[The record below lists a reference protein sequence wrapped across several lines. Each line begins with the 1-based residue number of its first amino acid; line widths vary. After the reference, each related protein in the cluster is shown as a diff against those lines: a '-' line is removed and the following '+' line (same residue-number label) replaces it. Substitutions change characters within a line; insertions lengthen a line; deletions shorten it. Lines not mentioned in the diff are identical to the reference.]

1 MKANLMK
8 WFRTLRVRFAFWVA
22 ALILIVLLI
31 FGSFVY
37 FNLKAGLSTEID
49 NSLRL
54 SATQAIAAV
63 NIENGQINFSDSV
76 PQADS
81 IADLRASG
89 ITVRI
94 LSLKGDVVQ
103 GFGPYQ
109 SLPVD
114 SSNLG
119 QTLQGASEF
128 STVLPPTDTNEVR
141 LYTTPI
147 MDNDHPVG
155 GVQVIQSLASVTQ
168 ALNNLM
174 TGFFISV
181 PLLVLVSALSGYG
194 LAAGAL
200 APIDQMIRMAQEI
213 SAEDLSARLNIH
225 SSDDEVGRLANTF
238 DGMLARL
245 EKSFKRERQFTSD
258 ASHELRTPVTAI
270 VTIVSVTRAKRRS
283 VEAYEKA
290 LDDIAYEADRLRSLA
305 DTLLQLARMDSQP
318 AQPME
323 IVDLSTLIEDVCIS
337 LQPAAEEKGLELDYD
352 ISPGQTLFGD
362 EDALIRVFINLLENA
377 IKYTDTG
384 KIQLSA
390 HASDE
395 QKLLIKISDTGQGIQ
410 AEHLPHIFERF
421 YMVDPARSTQGA
433 GLGLAI
439 VNEIVRAHHGTICME
454 SEPGL
459 GSVFTIEFPRQENK
473 DHKNNGQ
480 NA

>member
-1 MKANLMK
+1 MK
-8 WFRTLRVRFAFWVA
+8 WFRTLRVRFALWVA

-31 FGSFVY
+31 FGGFVY

-54 SATQAIAAV
+54 SATQAIAAI

-141 LYTTPI
+141 LYTAPI
-147 MDNDHPVG
+147 MDNDHLVG
-155 GVQVIQSLASVTQ
+155 VVQVIQNLASVTQ

-200 APIDQMIRMAQEI
+200 APIDQMIRMAQGI

-245 EKSFKRERQFTSD
+245 EKAFKRERQFTSD

-318 AQPME
+318 AQPNE
-323 IVDLSTLIEDVCIS
+323 TVDLSTLIEDVCIS
-337 LQPAAEEKGLELDYD
+337 LQPAAEE
-352 ISPGQTLFGD
+352 
-362 EDALIRVFINLLENA
+362 NA

-390 HASDE
+390 HATDE
-395 QKLLIKISDTGQGIQ
+395 DKYLIKISDTGQGIQ

-421 YMVDPARSTQGA
+421 YMVDPARSTQVT

-439 VNEIVRAHHGTICME
+439 VNEIVRAHHGTICVE
-454 SEPGL
+454 SAPGL
-459 GSVFTIEFPRQENK
+459 GSVFTLEFPRQGNK

-480 NA
+480 NT